1 MRAEETRGRGAA
13 ARQRVLRESQRGD
26 HQVRAETLE
35 SAEYVLVFT
44 TLAAA
49 AAPAVLELYRAGAGR
64 SSWP

>member
-1 MRAEETRGRGAA
+1 
-13 ARQRVLRESQRGD
+13 VLRESQRGD

-49 AAPAVLELYRAGAGR
+49 AAPAVLELYRPGAGR